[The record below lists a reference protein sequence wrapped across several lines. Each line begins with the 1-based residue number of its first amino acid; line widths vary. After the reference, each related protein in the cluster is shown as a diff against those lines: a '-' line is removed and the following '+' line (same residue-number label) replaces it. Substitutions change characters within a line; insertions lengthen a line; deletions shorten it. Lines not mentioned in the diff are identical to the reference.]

1 MRTWGKMSRASLSL
15 ALALSL
21 TTGVLPSF
29 AAEKHVTVSQT
40 EEVKVKQGTVKVIR
54 DSYGVPHIYAQNLD
68 DLYKAYGYVMAK
80 DRLFQ
85 LEMFKRGNEGTAA
98 EVFGERYFERDQKM
112 RRDGYSDAEI
122 KEMIKKMD
130 PFSQKVAQQFA
141 EGISLYV
148 EEALKDPDKLLSK
161 EFHDYKLTP
170 EKWSDVDIIRL
181 WMSSMTVFMD
191 QEQEVKNA
199 GILASL
205 EKQHGKEKA
214 KKLFDDII
222 YADPFAVTTI
232 EWDEFTYGEKKADQK
247 VSQADLRVLAASS
260 ALSKDRED
268 FIQASEELSLPLKVG
283 SNALVISPK
292 KSKSGNALLMSGP
305 QVGLTAPGFIYEV
318 GLHSPDFNMQGS
330 GFIGYP
336 FIMFGSS
343 DHHAQTAT
351 AGFADMVDIYQ
362 EELNPANPYQYKYQ
376 GKWVDMEKKTQT
388 FKVKNIE
395 TGKVEETKKD
405 FYYTVH
411 GPVVYLDEQNH
422 LAYTKK
428 WVFRGQE
435 AQGWEAYVRTNHA
448 KDLNEWL
455 EAARDFR
462 MSLNWFYADKEGNT
476 AYYHVG
482 QQPVRDERV
491 DWRLPTPGTGEYE
504 WKGWADTKDNPHVIN
519 PKSGYIA
526 NWNNKPS
533 AGWDNNESTYSWAAD
548 NRVQQFKLGVES
560 RDKLDLQDVNDINYH
575 ASFVNLRTTKFKPFL
590 IEALEKNVNEDDR
603 FARAL
608 ELLKGWNNLAED
620 KDRDKLYDS
629 PAVALF
635 EAWWPI
641 LVENVIKDDL
651 GEDYNTLRGII
662 DHRYGT
668 GLLLR
673 ILEED
678 KASAPTQHDWMTE
691 NRDELILSSLK
702 QALDNLEKE
711 YGLDMAQWNKPI
723 RTVTFGGQ
731 SLIGVP
737 HGLGSEKPIIE
748 MNRGSENH
756 FVELKKDGQAGFNLT
771 PPGQIGFV
779 EKDGTVRDHYED
791 QIEMYENFE
800 YKPIL
805 FTDEEVLKDA
815 VSTEMIDFGKKKKK

>member
-21 TTGVLPSF
+21 TTGVVPSF
-29 AAEKHVTVSQT
+29 AAEKHVSASQSNK
-40 EEVKVKQGTVKVIR
+40 VKVGQGTVKVIR
-54 DSYGVPHIYAQNLD
+54 DSFGVPHIYAQNLD

-98 EVFGERYFERDQKM
+98 EIFGEKYLKRDETM
-112 RRDGYSDAEI
+112 RRNGYSDGEI
-122 KEMIKKMD
+122 KKMIKKMD

-148 EEALKDPDKLLSK
+148 EEALKDPDRLLSK
-161 EFHDYKLTP
+161 EFHDYQLKP
-170 EKWSDVDIIRL
+170 KKWSDVDIIRL

-191 QEQEVKNA
+191 QEQEMKNA
-199 GILASL
+199 AILVSL

-214 KKLFDDII
+214 KEMFEDIF
-222 YADPFAVTTI
+222 YRDPLAVTTI
-232 EWDEFTYGEKKADQK
+232 EWDEFTYDEKKKDQK
-247 VSQADLRVLAASS
+247 ISQADPRVLTASA

-268 FIQASEELSLPLKVG
+268 FIKASEELALPLKVG
-283 SNALVISPK
+283 SNALVVSPE

-305 QVGLTAPGFIYEV
+305 QVGLTAPGFMYEV

-330 GFIGYP
+330 SFIGYP
-336 FIMFGSS
+336 FIMFGSN
-343 DHHAQTAT
+343 DRFAQTAT

-362 EELNPANPYQYKYQ
+362 EVLNPANPYQYKFQ
-376 GKWVDMEKKTQT
+376 GKWVEMEKKTQT
-388 FKVKNIE
+388 IKVKNTE
-395 TGKVEETKKD
+395 TGKVEETQKD

-411 GPVVYLDEQNH
+411 GPVVFLDEQNH

-435 AQGWEAYVRTNHA
+435 AQGWEAYLKTNHA
-448 KDLNEWL
+448 KDLNEWIQ
-455 EAARDFR
+455 AARHFR
-462 MSLNWFYADKEGNT
+462 MSLNWFYADKDGNT
-476 AYYHVG
+476 AYHHVG
-482 QQPVRDERV
+482 QQPVRDDRV

-504 WKGWADTKDNPHVIN
+504 WKGWTDTKDNPHIIN

-533 AGWDNNESTYSWAAD
+533 AGWDNNENTFSWAAD
-548 NRVQQFKLGVES
+548 NRVQQFKRGVES
-560 RDKLDLQDVNDINYH
+560 LDKLDLQDVNDINYH
-575 ASFVNLRTTKFKPFL
+575 ASFVNLKTTNFKPIL
-590 IEALEKNVNEDDR
+590 IEALEKHLNKD
-603 FARAL
+603 ARYPDVL
-608 ELLKGWNNLAED
+608 ELLKEWNNLADD
-620 KDRDKLYDS
+620 KDKDKRYDS
-629 PAVALF
+629 PAVTLF

-641 LVENVIKDDL
+641 LVENVLKDDL
-651 GEDYNTLRGII
+651 GEDYNTLVGII

-673 ILEED
+673 ILEGD
-678 KASAPTQHDWMTE
+678 KASSPTQYDWMTE
-691 NRDELILSSLK
+691 DRDELILSSLK
-702 QALDNLEKE
+702 QALDQLTTQC
-711 YGLDMAQWNKPI
+711 GADMLQWKKSI

-737 HGLGSEKPIIE
+737 HGFGSDKPIIQ

-756 FVELKKDGQAGFNLT
+756 FVELTKQGQVGFNLT

-805 FTDEEVLKDA
+805 FTEEDVIKNG
-815 VSTEMIDFGKKKKK
+815 VSTEVIDFGKKK